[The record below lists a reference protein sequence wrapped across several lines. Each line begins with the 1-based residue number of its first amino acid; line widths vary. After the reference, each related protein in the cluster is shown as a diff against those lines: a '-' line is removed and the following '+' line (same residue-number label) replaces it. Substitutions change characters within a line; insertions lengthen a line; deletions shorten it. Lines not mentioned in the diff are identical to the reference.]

1 MLQGELNRSIAALRH
16 ERAGSTKRLCSFGQ
30 LPDAAVILHIAKLAE
45 SIICSCIAATLATRL
60 QMNRALH
67 CGHRLYFVMRKL
79 KMISQVKGPVHNR
92 LRRGNM
98 DELIGQLAA
107 KAGIDRSVAEKT
119 IGIILGFLRS
129 EGPSDKVQA
138 LIDQIPGA
146 EAAIAASNGGGLAR
160 LMGNGLMALGTKLM
174 GLGLGMVEIQTVA
187 RELLRFGRDKIG
199 ADQMS
204 EIIAGTP
211 GLSQF
216 A

>member
-1 MLQGELNRSIAALRH
+1 
-16 ERAGSTKRLCSFGQ
+16 
-30 LPDAAVILHIAKLAE
+30 
-45 SIICSCIAATLATRL
+45 
-60 QMNRALH
+60 
-67 CGHRLYFVMRKL
+67 
-79 KMISQVKGPVHNR
+79 
-92 LRRGNM
+92 M

-107 KAGIDRSVAEKT
+107 KASIDRSVAEKT

-146 EAAIAASNGGGLAR
+146 EAAIAAANGGTLAR
-160 LMGNGLMALGTKLM
+160 LMGNGLMAVGTKLM

-199 ADQMS
+199 ADHMG